1 MRNFNLLILITFLL
15 AKACCPVSHTIIG
28 ETQVPIDYKDVK
40 VYIDYPKNYEKIAI
54 AEASSDL
61 VFKDISIEITHQQK
75 TNKALDRLKKEAVLL
90 GATGIVKQNI
100 STETKQ
106 HFNLCESGKG
116 NYNLASKN
124 ERQKELTAIAILV
137 KLD

>member
-1 MRNFNLLILITFLL
+1 MKNFKLLVLIIFLL
-15 AKACCPVSHTIIG
+15 AKACYPVSHIIIG

-40 VYIDYPKNYEKIAI
+40 VYIDYPNNYEKIAI
-54 AEASSDL
+54 VEASSDL
-61 VFKDISIEITHQQK
+61 AFKDISIEITHQQK
-75 TNKALDRLKKEAVLL
+75 TNKALDRLKKEAALL
-90 GATGIVKQNI
+90 GANGMVIQDI

-106 HFNLCESGKG
+106 HFNLYDSGKG
-116 NYNLASKN
+116 NYNLSSRN

>member
-1 MRNFNLLILITFLL
+1 MRNFNLLVLIAFLL
-15 AKACCPVSHTIIG
+15 AKACYPVSHIIIG

-40 VYIDYPKNYEKIAI
+40 VYIDYPNNYEKIAI
-54 AEASSDL
+54 VEASSDL
-61 VFKDISIEITHQQK
+61 AFKDISIEITHQQK
-75 TNKALDRLKKEAVLL
+75 TNKALDRLKKEAALL
-90 GATGIVKQNI
+90 GANGIVIQNI

-106 HFNLCESGKG
+106 HFNLYDSGKG
-116 NYNLASKN
+116 NYNLSSRN

>member
-1 MRNFNLLILITFLL
+1 MKNFKLLVLIIFLL
-15 AKACCPVSHTIIG
+15 AKACYPVSHIIIG

-40 VYIDYPKNYEKIAI
+40 VYIDYPNNYEKIAI
-54 AEASSDL
+54 VEASSDL
-61 VFKDISIEITHQQK
+61 AFKDISIEITHQQK
-75 TNKALDRLKKEAVLL
+75 TNKALDRLKKEAALL
-90 GATGIVKQNI
+90 GANGIVLQHI

-106 HFNLCESGKG
+106 HFNLYDSGKG
-116 NYNLASKN
+116 NYNLSSRN